1 MARNKVMAGI
11 AMAVSLIL
19 LILPRI
25 IPICTGLAPGGSPM
39 RCHYAYQA
47 EFLVVLLAVVI
58 SGSLFVVRTAETRLF
73 AGFVLL
79 LLGIIIIVLPQS
91 WAVGICFRG
100 MACEKTTFFTVA
112 GGGLLA
118 LTGAAVAWFSYQK
131 YRDGKNAE

>member
-1 MARNKVMAGI
+1 MERNKVLAGI
-11 AMAVSLIL
+11 AVAISLIL

-58 SGSLFVVRTAETRLF
+58 AASLFVVRTAEARLF
-73 AGFVLL
+73 SGFVLL
-79 LLGIIIIVLPQS
+79 LLGIVIIVLPQP

-100 MACEKTTFFTVA
+100 MACEKTAFFTVA
-112 GGGLLA
+112 GGGLLI
-118 LTGAAVAWFSYQK
+118 LTGAAVTWFNYQK
-131 YRDGKNAE
+131 HWDGKDAE